1 MSLSISVPL
10 SIVATHIRCYHH
22 PAMRFDAELI
32 DARFIQRL
40 NRFAALVDLD
50 GREVMAHVANT
61 GRMTE
66 LLTPDRPV
74 LLRPAAKPG
83 RKTAFDLMLV
93 DLGFALCSTDS
104 RLPPRLV
111 KEAFLERRLDPF
123 AGYHEARRE
132 VIFEESRFDLMLTG
146 KAGVCY
152 VETKS
157 VNLVEDRVALFPDAP
172 TERGVKHLG
181 TLVKAVQA
189 GHRAAAFFVIQ
200 RPDAEAFRPHQTADP
215 TFANA
220 LRDSVSQGV
229 EVYAYNCRV
238 TRRSILHPPQNIR
251 LRLE

>member
-1 MSLSISVPL
+1 
-10 SIVATHIRCYHH
+10 
-22 PAMRFDAELI
+22 MRFDAELI

-40 NRFAALVDLD
+40 NRFAALVDLE
-50 GREVMAHVANT
+50 GREVMVHVANT

-74 LLRPAAKPG
+74 LLRSAAKPG

-104 RLPPRLV
+104 RLPPQLV
-111 KEAFLERRLDPF
+111 EEAFLARRLEPF

-132 VIFEESRFDLMLTG
+132 VTFKESRFDLMLSG
-146 KAGVCY
+146 EAGICY

-181 TLVKAVQA
+181 TLVKAVET
-189 GHRAAAFFVIQ
+189 GHRGAAFFVIQ
-200 RPDAEAFRPHQTADP
+200 RPDAESFRPHFAADP
-215 TFANA
+215 AFANA
-220 LRDSVSQGV
+220 LRDSVSHGV
-229 EVYAYNCRV
+229 EVYAYNCSV
-238 TRRSILHPPQNIR
+238 TRREIVIHRRIPV
-251 LRLE
+251 RLE